1 MARTSMSEV
10 SEYERKRQETIA
22 KNQALFRNLALEAAS
37 TGLAPTGRSSRA
49 SIGSTSSTK
58 KRKAPPKVKEEVG
71 PIRKSSRLQGIVAD
85 SEVAQRKAEEE
96 NEAFREAERAK
107 RQRVSGDLQLGDIV
121 TGGHWNQSGN
131 FLTGVGPAEPY
142 RRTFNIKDE
151 DSKASSKDIQNLR
164 KQLAGLDLWEGALP
178 SRIKIT
184 PERIYSIG
192 FHPTRDKPLV
202 FAGDKLGSL
211 GLFDG
216 SQSAPTS
223 NGVKKEVDDDEDEE
237 EDFEPAITTFKLH
250 TRTIS
255 SFQFDPNDANTLYSA
270 SYDSSIRKLDLTKG
284 VAVEVYAPT
293 EAAMDEP
300 ISGVQTVAT
309 EPHILY
315 FATLEGIFGMH
326 DLRTKGDSSGTQTF
340 ALSEKKI
347 GGFGLHPTAPHL
359 LATASLDRTLKLW
372 DLRKVTGGKSNRM
385 PSCIGEHESRLSV
398 SAASWNERGQVAT
411 SSYDDTVKIY
421 DFSHMVGSSWKPGQE
436 ASEAQMKPATV
447 VPHNNQ
453 TGRWVTM

>member
-1 MARTSMSEV
+1 MARTAPSEV

-37 TGLAPTGRSSRA
+37 TGLAPTGRGSRA
-49 SIGSTSSTK
+49 STGSTGSAK
-58 KRKAPPKVKEEVG
+58 KKKAAPKIKEEVA
-71 PIRKSSRLQGIVAD
+71 PSRKSSRLLGIVAD
-85 SEVAQRKAEEE
+85 SEVAKRKAEEE
-96 NEAFREAERAK
+96 LEVRREAERVK

-121 TGGHWNQSGN
+121 TGGHWDQSGN
-131 FLTGVGPAEPY
+131 FLRGVRPAEPY
-142 RRTFNIKDE
+142 RRTFDLKDE
-151 DSKASSKDIQNLR
+151 ENETTSKDVKTLR
-164 KQLAGLDLWEGALP
+164 KKLGGLDLWDGAP
-178 SRIKIT
+178 PNRIKIT
-184 PERIYSIG
+184 PERIYSLG

-211 GLFDG
+211 GLFDA
-216 SQSAPTS
+216 SLTAPS
-223 NGVKKEVDDDEDEE
+223 NGIKKEVEDDEDEDDE
-237 EDFEPAITTFKLH
+237 FEPAITTFKLH

-255 SFQFDPNDANTLYSA
+255 AFQFDPNDANALYSA
-270 SYDSSIRKLDLTKG
+270 SYDSSIRKLDLAKG

-309 EPHILY
+309 EPHMLY
-315 FATLEGIFGMH
+315 FATLEGIFGIH
-326 DLRTKGDSSGTQTF
+326 DLRTKGGEGTQTF
-340 ALSEKKI
+340 GLSEKKI
-347 GGFGLHPTAPHL
+347 GGFGLHPGAPHL

-372 DLRKVTGGKSNRM
+372 DLRKVTGGKTNKM
-385 PSCIGEHESRLSV
+385 PALIGEHESRLSV

-421 DFSHMVGSSWKPGQE
+421 DFGEMSGSAWKPGQE
-436 ASEAQMKPATV
+436 ASEAQMKPATI